1 MSCLLLQHQKQPR
14 GILYLQ
20 VEEFHCLHNDRC
32 SNSPRGGRSRSWE
45 RPDFQS
51 DCRRG
56 RGIRGGGGG
65 TILVYSVPVIS
76 LFDSGASH
84 CYISTSF
91 ITKHSIPC
99 YDMHTPWEI
108 SMGNGI
114 ITTSRVCRSC
124 PVVICGKEFSAD
136 MFMINTGGYDV
147 ILGMIWL
154 SKYHAV
160 IDCRNKSVIF

>member
-1 MSCLLLQHQKQPR
+1 MA
-14 GILYLQ
+14 
-20 VEEFHCLHNDRC
+20 
-32 SNSPRGGRSRSWE
+32 
-45 RPDFQS
+45 
-51 DCRRG
+51 
-56 RGIRGGGGG
+56 G

-76 LFDSGASH
+76 LFDFGASH

-99 YDMHTPWEI
+99 FDMDTPWEI
-108 SMGNGI
+108 STGNGI
-114 ITTSRVCRSC
+114 ITTSKVCRSC
-124 PVVICGKEFSAD
+124 PVVICGREFSAD